1 MELCALK
8 INHLVD
14 SVLKAIILLLTA
26 LCCWLRYVIFK
37 YRFKESRLTP
47 R

>member
-14 SVLKAIILLLTA
+14 SVLKAIIFLLTA
-26 LCCWLRYVIFK
+26 PCWLRCVIFK
-37 YRFKESRLTP
+37 YRFKESSLTP